1 MSRMTAN
8 SGVSSI
14 VLYAARTT
22 LLVLAGSLSLV
33 SCTHLEKR
41 VVREF
46 SGVVLHADD
55 ERPIEGA
62 LVVLYESRHQ
72 RIPFPFVLDDHLPI
86 AHTLTNTNGQF
97 HFRVCMTERTY
108 SLDWDEGASQRERDW
123 LVNEPR
129 NVQVRLYT
137 KPTNDMLQSKQLEMS
152 LELEDDSFVESCL

>member
-1 MSRMTAN
+1 MC
-8 SGVSSI
+8 SI
-14 VLYAARTT
+14 GLCAARVS
-22 LLVLAGSLSLV
+22 LLALVASPVLL

-62 LVVLYESRHQ
+62 LVVLYESRHR
-72 RIPFPFVLDDHLPI
+72 RIPFPFALDDHLPI

-108 SLDWDEGASQRERDW
+108 SLDWDEGASQRDRVW
-123 LVNEPR
+123 LVDEPR

-137 KPTNDMLQSKQLEMS
+137 KPTDDTVWAAQAKVALE
-152 LELEDDSFVESCL
+152 EEDDSFVESCL

>member
-1 MSRMTAN
+1 M
-8 SGVSSI
+8 
-14 VLYAARTT
+14 
-22 LLVLAGSLSLV
+22 
-33 SCTHLEKR
+33 
-41 VVREF
+41 REF

-108 SLDWDEGASQRERDW
+108 SLDWDEGASERERDW

-137 KPTNDMLQSKQLEMS
+137 KPTDDMLQRKQLEMS